1 MCELKKNHAV
11 LVRFG
16 PCSLGS
22 VRQGRDPECTDVPR
36 CPGCWCLALARW
48 EASGKVGTPSVLL
61 YLGVQADGR
70 IRAGRSGA
78 GRWKQRMEA
87 FVNIHSNVT
96 FPGCDICIEIHVE
109 SWDRLFLV
117 GACVR
122 NIMLP

>member
-1 MCELKKNHAV
+1 ML
-11 LVRFG
+11 
-16 PCSLGS
+16 
-22 VRQGRDPECTDVPR
+22 
-36 CPGCWCLALARW
+36 CWCGLALARW

-78 GRWKQRMEA
+78 GRWKQEME
-87 FVNIHSNVT
+87 FVTIHSNIT